1 MTSGPYFL
9 NLSLKGAPSFRRL
22 VPLSP
27 KSVFS
32 AVPRSF
38 MKNTR
43 SWAGSCLLAAACLAL
58 PGTGAGAAD
67 WKFSSSF
74 NYDTGKYGGTTRT
87 DSIYIPFTLKRYY
100 REGDI
105 SVTLPCLR
113 QSSSGRITRVGGKP
127 VRATGGRVSARAAAE
142 SGLGDILVRGSY
154 VLKREGPKSF
164 DLAAAGKLKL
174 PTANETRGLGTGE
187 MDQGAG
193 LEFAKELSPD
203 LTMLADAYYTIIGDP
218 PGADLN
224 NEVALDLGF
233 SRPVSKNLSLTV
245 LYETSSALLDGNADP
260 RSLSG
265 TLSYAAAGGAE
276 YSCGLLLG
284 LSEGSPQLGL
294 SAGFSRRF

>member
-1 MTSGPYFL
+1 
-9 NLSLKGAPSFRRL
+9 
-22 VPLSP
+22 
-27 KSVFS
+27 
-32 AVPRSF
+32 
-38 MKNTR
+38 MKNNR
-43 SWAGSCLLAAACLAL
+43 SWAVVCLLAAACLSL
-58 PGTGAGAAD
+58 QGPGAGAAD

-105 SVTLPCLR
+105 SFTLPCLR

-154 VLKREGPKSF
+154 ILKREGPKSF